1 MNMTKLRAILSA
13 ASLCFIGSAPVS
25 AQLGVDEGV
34 LVPFPETG
42 MWNSLDG
49 SGTGIILELQ
59 AGTMVGALFGADA
72 NGDNTWLLFSGE
84 VAPRISEEF
93 GTPVQIGWTLET
105 TLFRTTGSGC
115 IVECPPG
122 ANNGAPVTS
131 EAGQITLQFTGRASA
146 TYRID
151 DGDAKQIAP
160 FYFGV
165 LARRFDPND
174 PLAMMP
180 NLTGTWVFVSDN
192 GDGNSEIA
200 DGVGVIRIGPPEV
213 TWAPVESGGQILQ
226 EIVYPVEFPSE
237 GIFEL
242 RCEFLPGDDETADV
256 VPNCFMNL
264 GLTPTVLEAVPF
276 TFMSDSRFTLQSAGD
291 DFADITRWDF
301 FRVGYD

>member
-122 ANNGAPVTS
+122 ANNGAPVTT

-151 DGDAKQIAP
+151 DGDAKHIAP
-160 FYFGV
+160 FYFGL

-180 NLTGTWVFVSDN
+180 DITGTWLFVLDAGIDN
-192 GDGNSEIA
+192 PDISDGNGI
-200 DGVGVIRIGPPEV
+200 VRITAPEV
-213 TWAPVESGGQILQ
+213 TRVPAESGGQILQ
-226 EIVYPVEFPSE
+226 EIVYPVEFPSGNDGE
-237 GIFEL
+237 I
-242 RCEFLPGDDETADV
+242 RCEFARAMNDNADF
-256 VPNCFMNL
+256 PQCFMAP
-264 GLTPTVLEAVPF
+264 GFAAMSVGVIFFQDLT
-276 TFMSDSRFTLQSAGD
+276 DSRFTVLSSD
-291 DFADITRWDF
+291 DVNNVTRADF